1 MFTLCLA
8 PPTQAGVSSRLM
20 LLPKRPYLPAPQ
32 VEVGTANGMLLLRG
46 RIVRGE
52 SVVSRQ
58 ECVGGLGGRA
68 GAQLRLQPGE
78 CVFDAVDLAIQH
90 GDLFQRVLLLF
101 IQQLLRL
108 ILVALKVA
116 LAKPVPVPR
125 QAREA
130 QQVRGRRAR

>member
-1 MFTLCLA
+1 
-8 PPTQAGVSSRLM
+8 M

-52 SVVSRQ
+52 SVVSRR
-58 ECVGGLGGRA
+58 ECVGGFGGRT

-78 CVFDAVDLAIQH
+78 CVVDAVELAIQH
-90 GDLFQRVLLLF
+90 GDIFHRVLLLF

-125 QAREA
+125 LAREA
-130 QQVRGRRAR
+130 QKSARRRARYRREGHA